1 MSGRQ
6 ELDAL
11 CRTTEQRLSQ
21 LVLEALDLTAQ
32 RRLGDV
38 QAPRGAPDV
47 ALLGDRDEV
56 FQLIEAHAPVYHG
69 RWPAASYPKGIGSA
83 RTERASMEA

>member
-38 QAPRGAPDV
+38 QAARGAPDV
-47 ALLGDRDEV
+47 PLLGDRDEV
-56 FQLIEAHAPVYHG
+56 FQLIEAHSPSLT
-69 RWPAASYPKGIGSA
+69 RPRPAASYPQGIGPG
-83 RTERASMEA
+83 TVE